1 MSISLALL
9 LLVEQEKKKKKQFCT
24 FTKWEQSAPLLPQ
37 STQALYKSEQ
47 LPHDYARG
55 TMK

>member
-9 LLVEQEKKKKKQFCT
+9 LLVEQEKEKKQFCT

-37 STQALYKSEQ
+37 STQALYKREQ
-47 LPHDYARG
+47 LPYYYARG